1 MSYMKHLFLIIWWCL
16 FFSGIGYA
24 QNFSADFNL
33 LDTNQVHVLETKKG
47 DRFLGRVLKIEQTTL
62 TFLFR
67 PGQELIFEFNE
78 LKGVSVYKGVVDKG
92 ASFRPT
98 YLTVFPTA
106 YNYNRGVWEY
116 QNVDLL
122 WNTLNYGVSDNFSV
136 GGGFIIPVAFLARF
150 KWSKPISETLHIA
163 LNAQS
168 VVPLIEDST
177 SPFSVVSLTGTI
189 GIPDRLLNIGLGYGF
204 DWGATENAIF
214 LTSLGG
220 NVRISERVGFNGE
233 LDLGIS
239 DGDVYIFPSIS
250 MSYFGKQNRLSLGFV
265 LDRSLEILGLFGLP
279 LVSYNQRF

>member
-1 MSYMKHLFLIIWWCL
+1 MSYKKHAVLIIWLCL
-16 FFSGIGYA
+16 IFTKVAYS
-24 QNFSADFNL
+24 QNFSPDFNL
-33 LDTNQVHVLETKKG
+33 LDTSQIHVLETKKG
-47 DRFLGRVLKIEQTTL
+47 DRFIGKVLKIEQTTL

-67 PGQELIFEFNE
+67 SAQELVFEFGE
-78 LKGVSVYKGVVDKG
+78 LKKVSVYKSADIA

-98 YLTVFPTA
+98 YLSVFPTA
-106 YNYNRGVWEY
+106 YNYMEGEWEY

-122 WNTLNYGVSDNFSV
+122 WNTLNYGVSDHFSV

-150 KWSKPISETLHIA
+150 KLSTPISETLHVA

-168 VVPLIEDST
+168 LVPLFEDST
-177 SPFSVVSLTGTI
+177 SPFSIISLVGTI
-189 GIPDRLLNIGLGYGF
+189 GNPDRLLNIGVGYGF
-204 DWGATENAIF
+204 DWGSTESSIF

-220 NVRISERVGFNGE
+220 NVRISERIGFNGE

-239 DGDVYIFPSIS
+239 EGDIFIFPSVS

-265 LDRSLEILGLFGLP
+265 LDRSLEFLGLLGLP

>member
-1 MSYMKHLFLIIWWCL
+1 MKYLFLIIGCCL
-16 FFSGIGYA
+16 LFGRIGSA
-24 QNFSADFNL
+24 QNFSPDFNL
-33 LDTNQVHVLETKKG
+33 LDTNQIHVLETKKG
-47 DRFLGRVLKIEQTTL
+47 DRFIGSVIKIEQTTL

-67 PGQELIFEFNE
+67 SEQALNFEFQEL
-78 LKGVSVYKGVVDKG
+78 KRVSVYKGVEGVTT
-92 ASFRPT
+92 SFRPT

-106 YNYNRGVWEY
+106 YNYQQGTWEY

-150 KWSKPISETLHIA
+150 KLSKPISETLHIA

-177 SPFSVVSLTGTI
+177 SPFSVVSVTGTI
-189 GIPDRLLNIGLGYGF
+189 GVPDRLLNIGLGYGF
-204 DWGATENAIF
+204 NWGATESAVF

-220 NVRISERVGFNGE
+220 KVRISERVGFNGE

-239 DGDVYIFPSIS
+239 DGDVFIFPSTS

-265 LDRSLEILGLFGLP
+265 LDRSLEILGLLGLP